1 MAIDP
6 QALQAK
12 VRELPALPQ
21 ALSDLLA
28 ALQREDVAVEQLTLK
43 IASDQ
48 ALTAKTLR
56 LANCSFYGVAGR
68 VHSIRDAINVLG
80 LRSLSS
86 ALTAAAVSGSF
97 ARPQCAG
104 FDFDAY
110 WRHSI
115 ASALCAQALAQA
127 LKIDEAAAFTA
138 GLLHDIGRL
147 ALASHYPEGLAQ
159 ALRHRAERDCQP
171 ITAERH
177 VLGTDHAQVGA
188 LIAEHWRFAPAIVD
202 AIGRHHAPPEDGSAS
217 LLDVVHVADNI
228 AHALDVCSLPDE
240 LVPPLSLAAWTRVS
254 LCPEQYRQIFERT
267 EWQLKDVCEALT
279 V

>member
-1 MAIDP
+1 MSIDP
-6 QALQAK
+6 QALQAA

-28 ALQREDVAVEQLTLK
+28 ALQREDVAMEQLALK
-43 IASDQ
+43 IACDQ

-86 ALTAAAVSGSF
+86 ALTAAALSGSF
-97 ARPQCAG
+97 ARPRCDG

-110 WRHSI
+110 WRHST
-115 ASALCAQALAQA
+115 ASALCAQSLARA

-138 GLLHDIGRL
+138 ALLHDIGRL
-147 ALASHYPEGLAQ
+147 ALASHFPVALSQ
-159 ALRHRAERDCQP
+159 ALRHRAAHDCQLFH
-171 ITAERH
+171 AERQ
-177 VLGTDHAQVGA
+177 VLGTDHAELGA

-202 AIGRHHAPPEDGSAS
+202 AIRRHHAPPDDGGVS
-217 LLDVVHVADNI
+217 LLDIVHVADNI
-228 AHALDVCSLPDE
+228 AHALDICGEPDE
-240 LVPPLSLAAWTRVS
+240 LVPPLSLSAWTRLALS
-254 LCPEQYRQIFERT
+254 PEQYRQIFERT
-267 EWQLKDVCEALT
+267 EWQLNDLCEALT

>member
-1 MAIDP
+1 MIDP
-6 QALQAK
+6 KTLQAA

-28 ALQREDVAVEQLTLK
+28 ALQREDVAVEQLALK

-48 ALTAKTLR
+48 ALTAKALR

-80 LRSLSS
+80 LRSLAG

-97 ARPQCAG
+97 ARPRCAG

-110 WRHSI
+110 WRHSM
-115 ASALCAQALAQA
+115 ASALCAQALAQS

-138 GLLHDIGRL
+138 ALLHDIGRL
-147 ALASHYPEGLAQ
+147 ALASHYPDALAQ

-171 ITAERH
+171 VTAERH
-177 VLGTDHAQVGA
+177 ILGTDHAQVGA
-188 LIAEHWRFAPAIVD
+188 SIAEHWRFAPAIVD
-202 AIGRHHAPPEDGSAS
+202 AIRRHHAPPDDGGVS

-228 AHALDVCSLPDE
+228 AHALDVCGLPDE
-240 LVPPLSLAAWTRVS
+240 LVPPLSLSAWTRLALS
-254 LCPEQYRQIFERT
+254 PEQYRQIFERT
-267 EWQLKDVCEALT
+267 EWQLNDLCEALT

>member
-1 MAIDP
+1 MTIDP
-6 QALQAK
+6 QALQAA

-28 ALQREDVAVEQLTLK
+28 ALQREDVAMEQLALK
-43 IASDQ
+43 IACDQ

-86 ALTAAAVSGSF
+86 ALTAAALSGSF
-97 ARPQCAG
+97 ARPRCDG

-110 WRHSI
+110 WRHST
-115 ASALCAQALAQA
+115 ASALCAQSLAHA

-138 GLLHDIGRL
+138 ALLHDIGRL
-147 ALASHYPEGLAQ
+147 ALASHFPDALSQ
-159 ALRHRAERDCQP
+159 ALRHRAAHDCQLLH
-171 ITAERH
+171 AERQ
-177 VLGTDHAQVGA
+177 VLGTDHAELGA

-202 AIGRHHAPPEDGSAS
+202 AIRRHHAPPDDGGVG

-228 AHALDVCSLPDE
+228 AHALDICGEPDE
-240 LVPPLSLAAWTRVS
+240 LVPPLSLSAWTRLALS
-254 LCPEQYRQIFERT
+254 PEQYRQIFERT
-267 EWQLKDVCEALT
+267 EWQLNDLCEALT